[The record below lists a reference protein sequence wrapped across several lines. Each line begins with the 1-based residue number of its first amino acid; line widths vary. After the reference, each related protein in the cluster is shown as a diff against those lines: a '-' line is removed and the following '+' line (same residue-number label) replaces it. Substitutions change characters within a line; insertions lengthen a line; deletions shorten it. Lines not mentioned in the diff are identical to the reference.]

1 MTEEWWSCWACWQS
15 VTKKDQETW
24 PPLGESAESRGR
36 GFWLHCFN
44 DAAQCRWDQWCL
56 VGMCEFSHPQQ
67 LSTWQPPASSRSL
80 AWQSGRHK
88 SPRPGTTVRS
98 ACRVKAPQLSEDP
111 LSQLAH
117 WSGSVQAWLS
127 LSLHVFSQ
135 WILHFLHLCFSR
147 LLSMKMKR
155 RVTCICLFLGQWW

>member
-1 MTEEWWSCWACWQS
+1 ML
-15 VTKKDQETW
+15 TKCDQEGPRDLATT
-24 PPLGESAESRGR
+24 GGVSREQRQRILTTLLQRRCPVQVGPVVS
-36 GFWLHCFN
+36 GGDVWVQPSPTALHLATPSF
-44 DAAQCRWDQWCL
+44 
-56 VGMCEFSHPQQ
+56 QQ
-67 LSTWQPPASSRSL
+67 VL